1 MPSDAYQI
9 NAADNTAINGN
20 AILAEKPGLP
30 RRLAAM
36 FYDSL
41 LVFAITFTAT
51 LVVVGIRIV
60 LSSQALHTGERAI
73 SGGYHYFLQA
83 VLFISVA
90 LFFSWFWTRTGQ
102 TLGMQTWRLRV
113 DNIDGGRISWRQALI
128 RFVVAIASALC
139 LGLGYLWILW
149 DRDKCSW
156 HDRVSGSR
164 VVMLPKP
171 PSGKASKKSS
181 SNKRGATPIGRRQ

>member
-1 MPSDAYQI
+1 MSPMPSDAYQLDP
-9 NAADNTAINGN
+9 AATAISNGAMSN
-20 AILAEKPGLP
+20 GAVLAENPGLP

-51 LVVVGIRIV
+51 LVVVGIRVV
-60 LSSQALHTGERAI
+60 LSSHMLQTGERAI
-73 SGGYHYFLQA
+73 TGGYHYFLQA
-83 VLFISVA
+83 VLFISVG

-102 TLGMQTWRLRV
+102 TLGMQTWRLRI
-113 DNIDGGRISWRQALI
+113 DNVDGGRISWRQALI
-128 RFVVAIASALC
+128 RFVVAFVSALC

-149 DRDKCSW
+149 DRDQCSW

-171 PSGKASKKSS
+171 ASTKPST
-181 SNKRGATPIGRRQ
+181 NKRGASRR

>member
-1 MPSDAYQI
+1 MPADAYPLK
-9 NAADNTAINGN
+9 ATATQ
-20 AILAEKPGLP
+20 AQPDAVLAEKPGLA

-51 LVVVGIRIV
+51 LLVVGVRIV
-60 LSSQALHTGERAI
+60 GERAI
-73 SGGYHYFLQA
+73 TGDYKYFLQL
-83 VLFISVA
+83 VLFASVT
-90 LFFSWFWTRTGQ
+90 LFFTWFWTRTGQ
-102 TLGMQTWRLRV
+102 TLGMQTWRLRIDSV
-113 DNIDGGRISWRQALI
+113 DGGRISWRQAGV

-156 HDRVSGSR
+156 HDRASGSR

-171 PSGKASKKSS
+171 PSKKQQKKQPGKS
-181 SNKRGATPIGRRQ
+181 GATRN